1 MKNKII
7 RVSTVASS
15 LYILLRGQLK
25 FMSDY
30 YEVIAASTYSKM
42 LESVGE
48 NEGVRIKGIELTRKI
63 TLRKDI
69 KALYEM
75 YLFLRK
81 EKPLI
86 VHTHSPKAGTVGMI
100 AAWLARVPIRLH
112 TVAGLPLMET
122 DGFKRKLL
130 SMVEKMTY
138 MFATKVYPNSYGLKD
153 FILEEKLCNPKKIHV
168 IGVGSSNGIDTN
180 YFNPKLFSD
189 SDKTILKE
197 KLFIKEKDFIFVFL
211 GRVVRD
217 KGINELIYAFKN
229 LNRRNSKL
237 LIVGPY
243 ENELS
248 PLLPETKYEID
259 KNENIIHVGYQ
270 EDVRPYLAI
279 SDVLVFPS
287 YREGFPNAVI
297 QAVAMGLP
305 AIVTNINGC
314 NEIIKEKENGI
325 IIPTKDHEAL
335 KNAMHYLLEN
345 PEEVKRMGVQ
355 TRISILNNFEQQ
367 KVWDA
372 ILSEYK
378 KLENSL

>member
-42 LESVGE
+42 LEYVGV

-63 TLRKDI
+63 TLGKDI
-69 KALYEM
+69 KALCEM

-122 DGFKRKLL
+122 VGFKRKLL

-153 FILEEKLCNPKKIHV
+153 FILEEKLCSPKKIHV

-197 KLFIKEKDFIFVFL
+197 KLLIKEKDFIFVFL

-243 ENELS
+243 ESELS
-248 PLLPETKYEID
+248 PLLHETKDEIER
-259 KNENIIHVGYQ
+259 NENIIHVGYQ

-279 SDVLVFPS
+279 SDILVFPS
-287 YREGFPNAVI
+287 YREGFPNAVM

-305 AIVTNINGC
+305 AIVTDINGC

-325 IIPTKDHEAL
+325 IIPTKDYEAL
-335 KNAMHYLLEN
+335 INAMHYFLDN
-345 PEEVKRMGVQ
+345 PEEVKRMGDQ

>member
-42 LESVGE
+42 LEYVGV

-63 TLRKDI
+63 TLGKDI
-69 KALYEM
+69 KALCEM

-122 DGFKRKLL
+122 VGFKRKLL

-153 FILEEKLCNPKKIHV
+153 FIIEEKLCSPKKIHV

-197 KLFIKEKDFIFVFL
+197 KLLIKEKDFIFVFL

-243 ENELS
+243 ESELS
-248 PLLPETKYEID
+248 PLLHETKDEIER
-259 KNENIIHVGYQ
+259 NENIIHVGYQ

-279 SDVLVFPS
+279 SDILVFPS
-287 YREGFPNAVI
+287 YREGFPNAVM

-305 AIVTNINGC
+305 AIVTDINGC

-325 IIPTKDHEAL
+325 IIPTKDYEAL
-335 KNAMHYLLEN
+335 INAMHYFLDN
-345 PEEVKRMGVQ
+345 PEEVKRMGDQ